1 MDYRSFKRSTLWA
14 MREIA
19 WANLNVVLPEERQ
32 FWTAKLNLINA
43 VLETNHYEDFDLSR
57 TVSGTGRSAPLAPD
71 PDDAPRDL
79 QARDAKVDP
88 SYGTARRALNG
99 KTSSGLEELK
109 RLRRTASKVAQKRQ
123 LE

>member
-19 WANLNVVLPEERQ
+19 WANLNVVLPEERRM
-32 FWTAKLNLINA
+32 WDAKLRLINIA
-43 VLETNHYEDFDLSR
+43 LETNRYEDFDLSR
-57 TVSGTGRSAPLAPD
+57 TVSGTGRAAPEPPD
-71 PDDAPRDL
+71 PDNPPRVV

-88 SYGTARRALNG
+88 SYGAARRSLNG